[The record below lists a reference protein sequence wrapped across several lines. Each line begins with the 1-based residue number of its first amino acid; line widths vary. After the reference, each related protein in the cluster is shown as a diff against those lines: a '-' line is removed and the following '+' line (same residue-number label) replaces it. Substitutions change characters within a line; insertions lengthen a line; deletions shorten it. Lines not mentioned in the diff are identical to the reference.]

1 MTATEPTGPI
11 EPGEPGAPGA
21 PGAALALRRAVADL
35 AGRPPLVFPDECD
48 RLRARL
54 AAVARGEAFTLLG
67 CGRAPTGEVLTTL
80 LRMAVVLSYAGSVP
94 VVKLAGTAGADGPN
108 GLPDS
113 YAPDAERLR
122 RTYHASAAALN
133 LLRGLTAGLH
143 TDLRRTHRALED
155 FASRSPARVR
165 HRRLT
170 RDIGAAIRFMEAAGA
185 TGDAPGTGEFFAGH
199 AAHPTAYE
207 SALTRVDER
216 GGRAYALSG
225 HLLWI
230 GEGTRGPDD
239 ARVEFAAGI
248 GNPLGVVLGPAATA
262 DEALALIDRLDPE
275 HVPGRLTFLIRMGA
289 AAVRDRLP
297 ELVAK
302 VAASGAPVGWVC
314 DPMHGGTGGAPS
326 GAGTRRLADVLDE
339 VGGFFE
345 VHRAL
350 GTHPGG
356 VRLELSQDPEPTAG
370 DPLLS
375 PDQALELA
383 FAIAELYGGR

>member
-1 MTATEPTGPI
+1 MTAI
-11 EPGEPGAPGA
+11 EPND
-21 PGAALALRRAVADL
+21 PGAASALRRAVADL
-35 AGRPPLVFPDECD
+35 EGRPPLVFPDECD
-48 RLRARL
+48 RLRTRL
-54 AAVARGEAFTLLG
+54 AAVARGEAFVLLG
-67 CGRAPTGEVLTTL
+67 GGRAPTGEVLTTL

-94 VVKLAGTAGADGPN
+94 VVKVAATSGADEPSGTP
-108 GLPDS
+108 GS
-113 YAPDAERLR
+113 RVPDAERLR

-133 LLRGLTAGLH
+133 LLRGLTAGHH
-143 TDLRRTHRALED
+143 TGLRRTHRALED
-155 FASRSPARVR
+155 FVARSPARAG

-185 TGDAPGTGEFFAGH
+185 TGDAPGTAEFFAGH
-199 AAHPTAYE
+199 PAHPTAYE

-216 GGRAYALSG
+216 GGRAYGLSG

-230 GEGTRGPDD
+230 GGGTRGPDGSQ
-239 ARVEFAAGI
+239 VEFAAGI

-275 HVPGRLTFLIRMGA
+275 RVPGRLTFLVRMGA

-302 VAASGAPVGWVC
+302 VAASGAEVGWVC
-314 DPMHGGTGGAPS
+314 DPMHGGTGGVPS
-326 GAGTRRLADVLDE
+326 GTGTRRLADVLDE

-356 VRLELSQDPEPTAG
+356 VRLELTGDPEPAAG
-370 DPLLS
+370 ARLLS

-383 FAIAELYGGR
+383 FAIAGLYGSR